1 MSVSKEK
8 KIELYRNMVT
18 MRGMTDR
25 LYEWYL
31 TGVAKGNF
39 TDGRG
44 EEAIPVAISAA
55 LRDDD
60 YFKPNFRSFMALAF
74 KGYSMSEAIAFKMF
88 DPARGYLG
96 FSLSLGEEAG
106 VYTGAALSAQL
117 RGSGQ
122 VAVYAVGEG
131 TASRG
136 PIHEAMVTAAA
147 WDLPIIFVVQ
157 NNHYC
162 GGTHWKKVYKMD
174 DLTVRGK
181 SYGMPSVEVDG
192 NDIVATYEAVKTCVD
207 RAREGGGPSF
217 IVANTY
223 RLSPYFE
230 RAPGEVVEE
239 IYRPQDEVDEQEKNE
254 PIGRYRRDLEGA
266 GILTAKEM
274 DKMDADVR
282 QSIEEA
288 FLGAA
293 DVPAM
298 DFETYCK
305 FAVDTL

>member
-8 KIELYRNMVT
+8 QIELYRNMVT
-18 MRGMTDR
+18 MRSMQER
-25 LYEWYL
+25 IYQWYL
-31 TGVAKGNF
+31 SCVTKGNF
-39 TDGRG
+39 ADGRG
-44 EEAIPVAISAA
+44 EEAIPLAITAN

-60 YFKPNFRSFMALAF
+60 YFKPNFRSFMSMFDKGFSLSECFAF
-74 KGYSMSEAIAFKMF
+74 KLF
-88 DPARGYLG
+88 DPARGFLG
-96 FSLSLGEEAG
+96 FALSLGEEAG
-106 VYTGAALSAQL
+106 IYTGAALSAQM
-117 RGSGQ
+117 RGTDQ

-147 WDLPIIFVVQ
+147 WDLPMVFVVQ

-162 GGTHWKKVYKMD
+162 GGTHWKKVYKID
-174 DLTVRGK
+174 DLNVRGK

-192 NDIVATYEAVKTCVD
+192 NDIVATYDAVKTCVD
-207 RAREGGGPSF
+207 RARAGGGPSF

-239 IYRPQDEVDEQEKNE
+239 IYRPAEEVEAQESNE
-254 PIGRYRRDLEGA
+254 PVGRYRTVLKNEGVLTDAEMASIDAEISEALEA
-266 GILTAKEM
+266 
-274 DKMDADVR
+274 
-282 QSIEEA
+282 A
-288 FLGAA
+288 FIGAA
-293 DVPAM
+293 EVPAM
-298 DFETYCK
+298 DFDTYCK